1 MKHLTRFTAFL
12 TTVLIFAACNK
23 DKEELRHERDIVYTV
38 AEETTTVH
46 LTTEAE
52 WDALLDQFCDY
63 AEGGSSVTFRN
74 ANRTTKSTTKE
85 AVTYS
90 TNNRDEMKRW
100 MAQMEAEG
108 KTVTVT
114 YDSQTGTWNGT
125 AYVNAASTN
134 PDCITYATP
143 YPGDAVGVIMT
154 FDTTN
159 RVVYITTGNLPG
171 QTAVHFPIG
180 KFRYFRNGD
189 QLLLHDYYS
198 ISTSFE
204 VSFTITPAGGDT
216 LDLTYNYVG
225 NCPADNTHTHRAR
238 LVPTTQYTTLHCCT
252 VGSVSVTLHIDRT
265 NYNLGFGQSAV
276 CYGDTSM
283 YTNPDRP
290 FSQGRL
296 SYALMDLGDY
306 GYKWNFL
313 FQENLENPNI
323 YFDIE
328 NPGSNLEI
336 WHRWAEGQTSES
348 NNSLRDFDFER
359 IN

>member
-1 MKHLTRFTAFL
+1 MKHTLKIFTLIAALLTM
-12 TTVLIFAACNK
+12 VACEKNK
-23 DKEELRHERDIVYTV
+23 EDALRDIVYTV
-38 AEETTTVH
+38 DATEHRVTTH
-46 LTTEAE
+46 TESE
-52 WDALLDQFCDY
+52 WDALLEQFCDY
-63 AEGGSSVTFRN
+63 AEDGSTVSFYNAKNKVAKSATKDVTEF
-74 ANRTTKSTTKE
+74 STTDRE
-85 AVTYS
+85 A
-90 TNNRDEMKRW
+90 MKRW
-100 MAQMEAEG
+100 MARMEDEG
-108 KTVTVT
+108 LTVTVT
-114 YDSQTGTWNGT
+114 FDSNTGTWNGT
-125 AYVNAASTN
+125 AYANATSTN

-154 FDTTN
+154 FDTAN
-159 RVVYITTGNLPG
+159 HVVYITTGNLPG

-180 KFRYFRNGD
+180 KFRYFRSSD

-198 ISTSFE
+198 TNTSFE
-204 VSFTITPAGGDT
+204 VSFTIAPAGGDT

-225 NCPADNTHTHRAR
+225 NCPADNTHIHHAR

-265 NYNLGFGQSAV
+265 NNDLGFGQSAV

-290 FSQGRL
+290 FSNGRF

-306 GYKWNFL
+306 GFKWNFL
-313 FQENLENPNI
+313 FQEDNLGEI

-336 WHRWAEGQTSES
+336 WHRWTEGQTSE
-348 NNSLRDFDFER
+348 NYNPLRDFGFDR

>member
-1 MKHLTRFTAFL
+1 MKHALKIFTLIAAVLTM
-12 TTVLIFAACNK
+12 VACEKNK
-23 DKEELRHERDIVYTV
+23 EDALRDIVYTV
-38 AEETTTVH
+38 DATEHRVTTH
-46 LTTEAE
+46 TESE
-52 WDALLDQFCDY
+52 WDALLEQFCDY
-63 AEGGSSVTFRN
+63 AEDGSTVSFYNAKNKVAKSATKDVTEF
-74 ANRTTKSTTKE
+74 STTDRE
-85 AVTYS
+85 A
-90 TNNRDEMKRW
+90 MKRW
-100 MAQMEAEG
+100 MARMEDEG
-108 KTVTVT
+108 LTVTVT
-114 YDSQTGTWNGT
+114 FDSNTGTWNGT
-125 AYVNAASTN
+125 AYANATSTN

-154 FDTTN
+154 FDTAN
-159 RVVYITTGNLPG
+159 HVVYITTGNLPG

-180 KFRYFRNGD
+180 KFRYFRSSD

-198 ISTSFE
+198 TNTSFE
-204 VSFTITPAGGDT
+204 VSFSIAPAGGDT

-225 NCPADNTHTHRAR
+225 NCPADNTHIHHAR

-265 NYNLGFGQSAV
+265 NNDLGFGQSAV

-290 FSQGRL
+290 FSNGRF

-306 GYKWNFL
+306 GFKWNFL
-313 FQENLENPNI
+313 FQEDNLGEI

-336 WHRWAEGQTSES
+336 WHRWTEGQTSE
-348 NNSLRDFDFER
+348 NYNPLRGFGFDR

>member
-1 MKHLTRFTAFL
+1 MKTIKLFALLAAVLTL
-12 TTVLIFAACNK
+12 AACE
-23 DKEELRHERDIVYTV
+23 KEGNRHERDIVYTV
-38 AEETTTVH
+38 AEQTTTTVH

-63 AEGGSSVTFRN
+63 AESGSSVTFRN
-74 ANRTTKSTTKE
+74 ANRTAKSTTKE
-85 AVTYS
+85 SVTYS
-90 TNNRDEMKRW
+90 TTDREEMKRW
-100 MAQMEAEG
+100 MAQMEDEG
-108 KTVTVT
+108 MTVTVT
-114 YDSQTGTWNGT
+114 SD
-125 AYVNAASTN
+125 
-134 PDCITYATP
+134 P
-143 YPGDAVGVIMT
+143 
-154 FDTTN
+154 
-159 RVVYITTGNLPG
+159 TTGNLPG

-180 KFRYFRNGD
+180 KFRYFRSSD

-198 ISTSFE
+198 INTSFE
-204 VSFTITPAGGDT
+204 VSFTIAPAGGDT

-225 NCPADNTHTHRAR
+225 NCPADNTHIHHAR

-265 NYNLGFGQSAV
+265 NNDLGFGQSAV

-290 FSQGRL
+290 FSNGRF

-306 GYKWNFL
+306 GFKWNFL
-313 FQENLENPNI
+313 FQEDNLGEI

-336 WHRWAEGQTSES
+336 WHRWTEGQTSE
-348 NNSLRDFDFER
+348 NYNPLRDFGFER

>member
-1 MKHLTRFTAFL
+1 MKHALKIFTLIAAVLTM
-12 TTVLIFAACNK
+12 VACEKNK
-23 DKEELRHERDIVYTV
+23 EDALRDIVYTV
-38 AEETTTVH
+38 DATEHRVTTH
-46 LTTEAE
+46 TESE
-52 WDALLDQFCDY
+52 WDALLEQFCNY
-63 AEGGSSVTFRN
+63 AEDGSTVSFYNAKNKVAKSATKDVTEF
-74 ANRTTKSTTKE
+74 STTSRE
-85 AVTYS
+85 
-90 TNNRDEMKRW
+90 EMKRW
-100 MAQMEAEG
+100 MAQMEDEG
-108 KTVTVT
+108 MTVTVT
-114 YDSQTGTWNGT
+114 FDSNTGTWNGT
-125 AYVNAASTN
+125 AYANATSTN

-154 FDTTN
+154 FDTAN
-159 RVVYITTGNLPG
+159 HVVYITTGNLPG

-180 KFRYFRNGD
+180 KFRYFRSSD

-198 ISTSFE
+198 TNTSFE
-204 VSFTITPAGGDT
+204 VSFTIAPAGGDT

-225 NCPADNTHTHRAR
+225 NCPADNTHMHHAR

-252 VGSVSVTLHIDRT
+252 VGSVSVTLHIDHT
-265 NYNLGFGQSAV
+265 NNDLGFGQSAV

-290 FSQGRL
+290 FSNGRF

-306 GYKWNFL
+306 GFKWNFL
-313 FQENLENPNI
+313 FQEDNLGEI

-336 WHRWAEGQTSES
+336 WHRWTEGQTSE
-348 NNSLRDFDFER
+348 NYNPLRDFGFDR

>member
-1 MKHLTRFTAFL
+1 MKTIKLFALLAAVLTL
-12 TTVLIFAACNK
+12 AACNK

-46 LTTEAE
+46 LATEAE
-52 WDALLDQFCDY
+52 WQALLDRFCDY
-63 AEGGSSVTFRN
+63 AEEGSEVTFYN
-74 ANRTTKSTTKE
+74 ANHKATKSATKE

-90 TNNRDEMKRW
+90 TTDREAMKRW
-100 MAQMEAEG
+100 MAQMEDEG

-114 YDSQTGTWNGT
+114 YDSQTGIWNGT
-125 AYVNAASTN
+125 AYANATSTN

-154 FDTTN
+154 FDTAN
-159 RVVYITTGNLPG
+159 HVVYITTGNLPG

-180 KFRYFRNGD
+180 KFRYFRSSD

-198 ISTSFE
+198 INTSFE
-204 VSFTITPAGGDT
+204 VSFTIAPAGGDT

-225 NCPADNTHTHRAR
+225 NCPADNTHIHHAR

-265 NYNLGFGQSAV
+265 NNDLGFGQSAV

-290 FSQGRL
+290 FSNGRF

-306 GYKWNFL
+306 GFKWNFL
-313 FQENLENPNI
+313 FQEDNLGEI

-336 WHRWAEGQTSES
+336 WHRWTEGQTSE
-348 NNSLRDFDFER
+348 NHNPLRDFGFER

>member
-1 MKHLTRFTAFL
+1 MKNTLKIFTLIAALLTM
-12 TTVLIFAACNK
+12 VACEKNK
-23 DKEELRHERDIVYTV
+23 EDALRDIVYTV
-38 AEETTTVH
+38 DATEHRVTTH
-46 LTTEAE
+46 TESE
-52 WDALLDQFCDY
+52 WDALLEQFCDY
-63 AEGGSSVTFRN
+63 AEDGSTVSFYNAKNKVAKSATKDVTEF
-74 ANRTTKSTTKE
+74 STTSRE
-85 AVTYS
+85 
-90 TNNRDEMKRW
+90 EMKRW
-100 MAQMEAEG
+100 MAQMEDEG
-108 KTVTVT
+108 MTVTVT
-114 YDSQTGTWNGT
+114 FDSNTGTWNGT
-125 AYVNAASTN
+125 AYANATSTN

-154 FDTTN
+154 FDTAN
-159 RVVYITTGNLPG
+159 HVVYITTGNLPG

-180 KFRYFRNGD
+180 KFRYFRSSD

-198 ISTSFE
+198 TNTSFE
-204 VSFTITPAGGDT
+204 VSFTIAPAGGDT

-225 NCPADNTHTHRAR
+225 NCPADNTHIHHAR

-265 NYNLGFGQSAV
+265 NNDLGFGQSAV

-290 FSQGRL
+290 FSNGRF

-306 GYKWNFL
+306 GFKWNFL
-313 FQENLENPNI
+313 FQEDNLGEI

-336 WHRWAEGQTSES
+336 WHRWTEGQTSE
-348 NNSLRDFDFER
+348 NYNPLRDFGFDR

>member
-1 MKHLTRFTAFL
+1 MKHTLKILTLIAALL
-12 TTVLIFAACNK
+12 TMVACEK
-23 DKEELRHERDIVYTV
+23 DKEDALRDIVYIVDATEHRV
-38 AEETTTVH
+38 TTH
-46 LTTEAE
+46 TESE
-52 WDALLDQFCDY
+52 WDALLEQFCDY
-63 AEGGSSVTFRN
+63 AEDGSTVSFYNAKNKVAKSATKDVTEF
-74 ANRTTKSTTKE
+74 STTSRE
-85 AVTYS
+85 
-90 TNNRDEMKRW
+90 EMKRW
-100 MAQMEAEG
+100 MAEMEDAG

-114 YDSQTGTWNGT
+114 YNSNTGTWNGT
-125 AYVNAASTN
+125 AYANATSTN

-154 FDTTN
+154 FDTAN
-159 RVVYITTGNLPG
+159 HVVYITTGNLPG

-180 KFRYFRNGD
+180 KFRYFRSSD

-198 ISTSFE
+198 INTSFE
-204 VSFTITPAGGDT
+204 VSFTIAPAGGDT

-225 NCPADNTHTHRAR
+225 NCPADNTHIHHAR

-265 NYNLGFGQSAV
+265 NNDLGFGQSAV

-290 FSQGRL
+290 FSNGRF

-306 GYKWNFL
+306 GFKWNFL
-313 FQENLENPNI
+313 FQEDNLGEI

-336 WHRWAEGQTSES
+336 WHRWTEGQTSE
-348 NNSLRDFDFER
+348 NYNPLRNFGFDR

>member
-1 MKHLTRFTAFL
+1 MKTIKFFALLAA
-12 TTVLIFAACNK
+12 VLSFAACNK

-38 AEETTTVH
+38 AEQATTTVH

-63 AEGGSSVTFRN
+63 AEDGSSVTFRN
-74 ANRTTKSTTKE
+74 ANRTTKSATKE
-85 AVTYS
+85 AVTFS
-90 TNNRDEMKRW
+90 TSDREEMKRW
-100 MAQMEAEG
+100 MAQMEDEG

-125 AYVNAASTN
+125 AYANATSTN

-154 FDTTN
+154 FDTAN
-159 RVVYITTGNLPG
+159 RVVYITTGTIPG
-171 QTAVHFPIG
+171 QMAVHFPIG
-180 KFRYFRNGD
+180 KYRYFRSGD
-189 QLLLHDYYS
+189 RLLLHYYYS
-198 ISTSFE
+198 IATAFE
-204 VSFTITPAGGDT
+204 VNLTITPAGGDT
-216 LDLTYNYVG
+216 LDLTYNYDG
-225 NCPADNTHTHRAR
+225 PCYTDHTHRAQ
-238 LVPTTQYTTLHCCT
+238 LVPTTQYTTLHCLNEAADI
-252 VGSVSVTLHIDRT
+252 TLHIDRT

-276 CYGDTSM
+276 VYGDTSL
-283 YTNPDRP
+283 YSSPDRP
-290 FSQGRL
+290 FSQGRF
-296 SYALMDLGDY
+296 SYALIDLGDY

-313 FQENLENPNI
+313 FQEDNLGEI

-336 WHRWAEGQTSES
+336 WHRWTEGQTSE
-348 NNSLRDFDFER
+348 NYNPLRDFGFER

>member
-1 MKHLTRFTAFL
+1 MKHTLKIFTL
-12 TTVLIFAACNK
+12 FAAVLTMVACEKNK
-23 DKEELRHERDIVYTV
+23 EDALRDIVYTV
-38 AEETTTVH
+38 DATEHRVTTH
-46 LTTEAE
+46 TESE
-52 WDALLDQFCDY
+52 WDALLEQFCDY
-63 AEGGSSVTFRN
+63 AEDGSTVSFYNAKNKVAKSAAKDVTEF
-74 ANRTTKSTTKE
+74 STTSRE
-85 AVTYS
+85 
-90 TNNRDEMKRW
+90 EMKRW
-100 MAQMEAEG
+100 MAQMEDEG
-108 KTVTVT
+108 MTVTVT
-114 YDSQTGTWNGT
+114 FDSNTGTWNGT
-125 AYVNAASTN
+125 AYANATSTN

-154 FDTTN
+154 FDTAN
-159 RVVYITTGNLPG
+159 HVVYITTGNLPG

-180 KFRYFRNGD
+180 KFRYFRSSD

-198 ISTSFE
+198 TNTSFE
-204 VSFTITPAGGDT
+204 VSFTIAPAGGDT

-225 NCPADNTHTHRAR
+225 NCPADNTHIHHAR

-252 VGSVSVTLHIDRT
+252 VGSVSVTLHIDHT
-265 NYNLGFGQSAV
+265 NNDLGFGQSAV

-290 FSQGRL
+290 FSNGRF

-306 GYKWNFL
+306 GFKWNFL
-313 FQENLENPNI
+313 FQEDNLGEI

-336 WHRWAEGQTSES
+336 WHRWTEGQTSE
-348 NNSLRDFDFER
+348 NYNPLRDFGFDR

>member
-1 MKHLTRFTAFL
+1 MKHTAKFFTLLAAILT
-12 TTVLIFAACNK
+12 FAACDK
-23 DKEELRHERDIVYTV
+23 DKDDLRHERDIVYTV
-38 AEETTTVH
+38 AEQTTSVH

-52 WDALLDQFCDY
+52 WQQLLDRFCDY

-74 ANRTTKSTTKE
+74 AQSANKSATKDATTFSTTDRE
-85 AVTYS
+85 A
-90 TNNRDEMKRW
+90 MKRW
-100 MAQMEAEG
+100 MAQMEDEG
-108 KTVTVT
+108 MTVTVT

-125 AYVNAASTN
+125 AYANATSTN

-154 FDTTN
+154 FDTAN
-159 RVVYITTGNLPG
+159 HVVYITTGNLPG

-180 KFRYFRNGD
+180 KFRYFRSSD

-198 ISTSFE
+198 INTSFE
-204 VSFTITPAGGDT
+204 VSFTIAPAGGDT

-225 NCPADNTHTHRAR
+225 NCPADNTHIHHAR

-265 NYNLGFGQSAV
+265 NNDLGFGQSAV

-290 FSQGRL
+290 FSNGRF

-306 GYKWNFL
+306 GFKWNFL
-313 FQENLENPNI
+313 FQEDNLGEI

-336 WHRWAEGQTSES
+336 WHRWTEGQTSE
-348 NNSLRDFDFER
+348 NHNPLRDFGFER

>member
-1 MKHLTRFTAFL
+1 MKHTLKIFTLIAALLTM
-12 TTVLIFAACNK
+12 VACEKNK
-23 DKEELRHERDIVYTV
+23 EDALRDIVYTV
-38 AEETTTVH
+38 DATEHRVTTH
-46 LTTEAE
+46 TESE
-52 WDALLDQFCDY
+52 WDALLEQFCDY
-63 AEGGSSVTFRN
+63 AEDGSTVSFYNAKNKVAKSAAKDVTEF
-74 ANRTTKSTTKE
+74 STTSRE
-85 AVTYS
+85 
-90 TNNRDEMKRW
+90 EMKRW
-100 MAQMEAEG
+100 MAQMEDEG
-108 KTVTVT
+108 MTVTVT
-114 YDSQTGTWNGT
+114 FDSNTGTWNGT
-125 AYVNAASTN
+125 AYANATSTN

-154 FDTTN
+154 FDTAN
-159 RVVYITTGNLPG
+159 HVVYITTGNLPG

-180 KFRYFRNGD
+180 KFRYFRSSD

-198 ISTSFE
+198 TNTSFE
-204 VSFTITPAGGDT
+204 VSFTIAPAGGDT

-225 NCPADNTHTHRAR
+225 NCPADNTHIHHAR

-252 VGSVSVTLHIDRT
+252 VGSVSVTLHIDHT
-265 NYNLGFGQSAV
+265 NNDLGFGQSAV

-290 FSQGRL
+290 FSNGRF

-306 GYKWNFL
+306 GFKWNFL
-313 FQENLENPNI
+313 FQEDNLGEI

-336 WHRWAEGQTSES
+336 WHRWTEGQTSE
-348 NNSLRDFDFER
+348 NYNPLRDFGFDR

>member
-1 MKHLTRFTAFL
+1 MKHTLKIFTLIAALLTM
-12 TTVLIFAACNK
+12 AACEKNK
-23 DKEELRHERDIVYTV
+23 EDALRDIVYTV
-38 AEETTTVH
+38 DATEHRVTTH
-46 LTTEAE
+46 TESE
-52 WDALLDQFCDY
+52 WDALLEQFCDY
-63 AEGGSSVTFRN
+63 AEDGSTVSFYNAKNKVAKSATKDVTEF
-74 ANRTTKSTTKE
+74 STTDRE
-85 AVTYS
+85 A
-90 TNNRDEMKRW
+90 MKRW
-100 MAQMEAEG
+100 MARMEDEG
-108 KTVTVT
+108 LTVTVT
-114 YDSQTGTWNGT
+114 FDSNTGTWNGT
-125 AYVNAASTN
+125 AYANATSTN

-154 FDTTN
+154 FDTAN
-159 RVVYITTGNLPG
+159 HVVYITTGNLPG

-180 KFRYFRNGD
+180 KFRYFRSSD

-198 ISTSFE
+198 TNTSFE
-204 VSFTITPAGGDT
+204 VSFTIAPAGGDT

-225 NCPADNTHTHRAR
+225 NCPADNTHIHHAR

-265 NYNLGFGQSAV
+265 NNDLGFGQSAV

-290 FSQGRL
+290 FSNGRF

-306 GYKWNFL
+306 GFKWNFL
-313 FQENLENPNI
+313 FQEDNLGEI

-328 NPGSNLEI
+328 NPGFNLEI
-336 WHRWAEGQTSES
+336 WHRWTEGQTSE
-348 NNSLRDFDFER
+348 NYNPLRDFGFDR

>member
-1 MKHLTRFTAFL
+1 MRTIGFIALLAA
-12 TTVLIFAACNK
+12 VLSFAACNK

-38 AEETTTVH
+38 AEKTTTTVH
-46 LTTEAE
+46 LTTETE
-52 WDALLDQFCDY
+52 WEALLDQFCDW

-90 TNNRDEMKRW
+90 TTSRQEMKDW
-100 MAQMEAEG
+100 MRRMEDEG

-125 AYVNAASTN
+125 AYANAASTN

-154 FDTTN
+154 FDTAN

-171 QTAVHFPIG
+171 QIAVHFPIG
-180 KFRYFRNGD
+180 KFRYFHSGNR
-189 QLLLHDYYS
+189 LLLHDYYS
-198 ISTSFE
+198 ITTSFE

-216 LDLTYNYVG
+216 LDLTYNYTE
-225 NCPADNTHTHRAR
+225 NCYADHSHRAW
-238 LVPTTQYTTLHCCT
+238 LVPTTQYTTLHCCNE
-252 VGSVSVTLHIDRT
+252 GSVSVTLHIDRT

-290 FSQGRL
+290 FSNGRF
-296 SYALMDLGDY
+296 SYTLLDLGDY

-313 FQENLENPNI
+313 FQEDNLGGI

-328 NPGSNLEI
+328 NPGSNLET
-336 WHRWAEGQTSES
+336 WHHWTEYQTSE
-348 NNSLRDFDFER
+348 NYNPLRDFDFER